1 MAWAEVAKV
10 AAEVAKEGAKETAKE
25 TAKQTA
31 KEVGK
36 SAKALDA
43 RKPIENLGPM
53 GEKLKPIDGLNKQV
67 NLDKRLPSDVSKMKS
82 GVSEVN
88 GYKYTT
94 DKLGRTVTAEGDLK
108 LKPETGRNKK
118 LQKEAGGKDRLKTDD
133 GGHMIGRQF
142 GGEGKLDLVAQDKIL
157 NQGPYN
163 RLESKWADALKNGD
177 QVRVKIDAKYS
188 GDSFRPDSF
197 KVNYSIN
204 GEKYKVNFSNKPN
217 AYAR

>member
-10 AAEVAKEGAKETAKE
+10 ATEVAKEGAKETAKE

-36 SAKALDA
+36 TAKALDV
-43 RKPIENLGPM
+43 RKPIETLGPK
-53 GEKLKPIDGLNKQV
+53 GEKINPIDGLDKQV
-67 NLDKRLPSDVSKMKS
+67 NLDKRIPQDASKVK
-82 GVSEVN
+82 EVN

-133 GGHMIGRQF
+133 GGHIIGRQF
-142 GGEGKLDLVAQDKIL
+142 GGEGKLDLVAQDSIL
-157 NQGPYN
+157 NKGPYN
-163 RLESKWADALKNGD
+163 RLESKWADALRNGD

-188 GDSFRPDSF
+188 GNSLRPDSF

-204 GEKYKVNFSNKPN
+204 GEKFKVNFSNKPN

>member
-1 MAWAEVAKV
+1 MAWAEIAKV

-36 SAKALDA
+36 SAKVLDA
-43 RKPIENLGPM
+43 RKPVDSVGLA
-53 GEKLKPIDGLNKQV
+53 GEKLKPLDGLKEKI
-67 NLDKRLPSDVSKMKS
+67 NLDKRIPQDVSKGKNP
-82 GVSEVN
+82 VSEVN

-94 DKLGRTVTAEGDLK
+94 DKLGRTVSAEGDLK

-133 GGHMIGRQF
+133 GGHLIGRQF
-142 GGEGKLDLVAQDKIL
+142 GGEGKLDLVAQDSIL
-157 NQGPYN
+157 NKGPYN
-163 RLESKWADALKNGD
+163 RLESKWADAIRSGD
-177 QVRVKIDAKYS
+177 KVAVKIDAKYS
-188 GDSFRPDSF
+188 GNSMRPDSF

-204 GEKYKVNFSNKPN
+204 GEKFKASFSNKPN